1 MVKNINPSFV
11 QYLAAY
17 LKKLLTDKKNGETIS
32 AEAFQS
38 KVTDAVNEYLKKH
51 YGKDPAAVRSAIA
64 QSTPEAECANAI
76 KARGLHKIGADV
88 RISHYKTQAEIS
100 KASYPMALAT
110 VKELYRLAE
119 NNMREIVVDDWTSS
133 TSISLPDMRPGKDGT
148 PIANKKRQETV
159 PFTPTSAVNCGQC
172 WICKTDV
179 MSYSGNS
186 IQLYNEKDIR
196 DDNGSPIQCTT
207 PCGDCE
213 HVSAVMA
220 SYIAG
225 MLKSGGFA
233 QFYWASY
240 YIACVECNRK
250 KSNYI
255 GVQLH
260 ATRGWA
266 VDETGI
272 DAILYAIF
280 PPGGAAYHGS
290 EYNPIRNALTT
301 KYNTMTTDEKGKF
314 RGEVRSYIVEGTRT
328 WCAAANDKLY
338 NEGKPKPIRM
348 AFNVSRIIVAII
360 GHLEIIMGPLQK
372 KTKRTKTATKLGQ
385 GPKLKSK
392 KGGGPRSALEGE
404 YVISNDVFSGAEDD
418 VVTELEQ
425 FKETVANSLNNENT
439 KKTEKTEKAD
449 EDMDAEDA
457 MEADEDMDLEEEEIY
472 RNALIEAFL
481 EKVKTEYAPELL
493 VEYNLGTDD
502 FIDLMNNL
510 LGSMAE
516 MTGISDPPS
525 PTQPL
530 PAAASSATA
539 NLYPDKKDDVA
550 YTESRLKLSATKI
563 PPPIIIPPLTN
574 ANDYDYED
582 ELGRI
587 NFSKEFFV
595 SIDDNDV
602 ARPSSGKRS
611 NTEVDGDKRTP
622 TGKRFTPTSRTP
634 IAQISD
640 EGSQTDTSENETD
653 ETEVRTVPGPPVV
666 YPNEEASQT
675 ASGYR
680 SESATPIIPPFGG
693 KRLNKRQSKQKSQ
706 KRNQKNKTKRIS
718 YIKHKQT
725 RKNKHSKKTKSKRS
739 NKK

>member
-17 LKKLLTDKKNGETIS
+17 LKKLLTDKKNGGTIS
-32 AEAFQS
+32 AEDFQY
-38 KVTDAVNEYLKKH
+38 KVTDAVNDYLKKH
-51 YGKDPAAVRSAIA
+51 YGKDPGAVRSAIA

-119 NNMREIVVDDWTSS
+119 NNTRGLVVAEPWQSS
-133 TSISLPDMRPGKDGT
+133 TSISLPDMRKSEGGK
-148 PIANKKRQETV
+148 PIPNKKRQETV

-186 IQLYNEKDIR
+186 IQLYNAKDIP
-196 DDNGSPIQCTT
+196 DDNGSPIPCTT

-272 DAILYAIF
+272 DAILNAIF
-280 PPGGAAYHGS
+280 PLVGDVNAHGS

-301 KYNTMTTDEKGKF
+301 KYNTMPTAEKHRF
-314 RGEVRSYIVEGTRT
+314 RDEVRRYIVEGTLT

-348 AFNVSRIIVAII
+348 AFSVSRIIVAII

-372 KTKRTKTATKLGQ
+372 KTKRTKTAGKLGQ
-385 GPKLKSK
+385 GPKLKPK
-392 KGGGPRSALEGE
+392 KGGGPRTEPEGE
-404 YVISNDVFSGAEDD
+404 YVITSGVFSGAEDH
-418 VVTELEQ
+418 VVNEIQ
-425 FKETVANSLNNENT
+425 IFKENVATDLNNENM
-439 KKTEKTEKAD
+439 KKTEKTEKTEKTD
-449 EDMDAEDA
+449 EDMDAEDEEDEE
-457 MEADEDMDLEEEEIY
+457 EADEDMDLEEEIY
-472 RNALIEAFL
+472 RNALIKAFL
-481 EKVKTEYAPELL
+481 EKVKTYYAAELL
-493 VEYNLGTDD
+493 DEYNLGTED
-502 FIDLMNNL
+502 FIDLMDNL

-525 PTQPL
+525 PAQPL
-530 PAAASSATA
+530 PAAARSATA
-539 NLYPDKKDDVA
+539 NLYPDANVNA
-550 YTESRLKLSATKI
+550 
-563 PPPIIIPPLTN
+563 N
-574 ANDYDYED
+574 ANDYDDDD

-587 NFSKEFFV
+587 DFSKAFFV
-595 SIDDNDV
+595 PIDSNDV
-602 ARPSSGKRS
+602 SRPSSGKRS
-611 NTEVDGDKRTP
+611 NTVVDGDKRTP

-634 IAQISD
+634 IIQVSD
-640 EGSQTDTSENETD
+640 DGSQTDTSENETD
-653 ETEVRTVPGPPVV
+653 EIEVQTVPVPPVV

-675 ASGYR
+675 AAGYR

-693 KRLNKRQSKQKSQ
+693 KRLNKRNSKQKSQ

-725 RKNKHSKKTKSKRS
+725 RKKQHSRKTKSKRY

>member
-17 LKKLLTDKKNGETIS
+17 LKKLLTKKTGTIT
-32 AEAFQS
+32 ADQFQEQ
-38 KVTDAVNEYLKKH
+38 VTEAVNDYLKKH
-51 YGKDPAAVRSAIA
+51 YGIGPADARSAIA

-119 NNMREIVVDDWTSS
+119 NNMRGLVVNDWTSS
-133 TSISLPDMRPGKDGT
+133 TSISLPDMRLGKDGK

-186 IQLYNEKDIR
+186 INKYNDDDIR
-196 DDNGSPIQCTT
+196 DDSGDPIPCTT

-255 GVQLH
+255 GVKLN
-260 ATRGWA
+260 ALRGWEVDDSGVNTILDA
-266 VDETGI
+266 V
-272 DAILYAIF
+272 F
-280 PPGGAAYHGS
+280 PLHIVAQHGS

-301 KYNTMTTDEKGKF
+301 KYNSISDTEKGIF
-314 RGEVRSYIVEGTRT
+314 RDEVRRYIVEGTIT
-328 WCAAANDKLY
+328 WCAAANVRLNMSTLTSKKIKLS
-338 NEGKPKPIRM
+338 
-348 AFNVSRIIVAII
+348 FNVSKIIVAIT
-360 GHLEIIMGPLQK
+360 GHLEVIMGPLQK
-372 KTKRTKTATKLGQ
+372 KAKRVKKIGKLGQ
-385 GPKLKSK
+385 GPKRGGEPKTQHGGNDDINNRDLSK
-392 KGGGPRSALEGE
+392 A
-404 YVISNDVFSGAEDD
+404 DD
-418 VVTELEQ
+418 DIVNELEQ
-425 FKETVANSLNNENT
+425 FKNGVATSLNSE
-439 KKTEKTEKAD
+439 KTEEKAD
-449 EDMDAEDA
+449 EEGETEKDI
-457 MEADEDMDLEEEEIY
+457 EAYEDMDLDEEEIY

-481 EKVKTEYAPELL
+481 EKVKTDYAPTILD
-493 VEYNLGTDD
+493 EYNSGAED
-502 FIDLMNNL
+502 FIDLMDNL
-510 LGSMAE
+510 FGSMAE

-525 PTQPL
+525 PAQPL

-539 NLYPDKKDDVA
+539 NLYPDAKADLADRG
-550 YTESRLKLSATKI
+550 SRLLLSETKKLPPLMI
-563 PPPIIIPPLTN
+563 PP
-574 ANDYDYED
+574 NDDEDED

-587 NFSKEFFV
+587 NYSKIFV
-595 SIDDNDV
+595 SINDNDV
-602 ARPSSGKRS
+602 SRPSSGKRS
-611 NTEVDGDKRTP
+611 NTVVDGDKRTP
-622 TGKRFTPTSRTP
+622 TGKRFTPVSRTP

-640 EGSQTDTSENETD
+640 EGSQTDTSENETE
-653 ETEVRTVPGPPVV
+653 ETEVRSVPGPPVV
-666 YPNEEASQT
+666 YANEEDSQT
-675 ASGYR
+675 AAGYR
-680 SESATPIIPPFGG
+680 SASATPIIPDYKPGG

-706 KRNQKNKTKRIS
+706 KRLHKNKTKRIS